1 MEKRTYKDTVF
12 VDLFGRCAE
21 AKENF
26 LSLYNALHGTN
37 LKIENTSVEPL
48 ILEQTVYTG
57 RYNDV
62 SMLVNGRMVILVEQ
76 QSSVNENMPL
86 RFLEYICRLYEKLI
100 PLEKRYRQNRL
111 PLPSPEFYVIYNGTA
126 DYPKEKLLKLSDSFE
141 RIDGV
146 SFSLE
151 LCVKTY
157 NINKCKDTPL
167 LKHCLP
173 LSGYAKLTEY
183 AQEAKQNGIQNP
195 VDFAVRKCI
204 SEGVLADYL
213 KQKSTEVR
221 NMLIA
226 EYDYDTDMRVKQE
239 EAWENGLEAGKV
251 RGTQTTKLANA
262 KNFLAEGISAELIA
276 KCVQLPLETVINLQK
291 EVLPHR

>member
-1 MEKRTYKDTVF
+1 
-12 VDLFGRCAE
+12 
-21 AKENF
+21 
-26 LSLYNALHGTN
+26 
-37 LKIENTSVEPL
+37 
-48 ILEQTVYTG
+48 
-57 RYNDV
+57 
-62 SMLVNGRMVILVEQ
+62 MVILVEQ

-167 LKHCLP
+167 LKHCIP

-239 EAWENGLEAGKV
+239 EAWENGLEAGKA

-262 KNFLAEGISAELIA
+262 KNLLKLKLLSPEQIAEAI
-276 KCVQLPLETVINLQK
+276 QLPLEDVKKLALAV
-291 EVLPHR
+291 E

>member
-21 AKENF
+21 ARENF

-167 LKHCLP
+167 LKHCIP

-183 AQEAKQNGIQNP
+183 AQDAKQNGIQNP

-239 EAWENGLEAGKV
+239 EAAEMN
-251 RGTQTTKLANA
+251 KLTNA

-291 EVLPHR
+291 EVLPQG